1 MYAFLLQF
9 GRIDIFVAECTCKQI
24 LAYVLCHCF
33 QFDAPLWDDVS
44 DAAKDLVQ
52 RMLTVD
58 HTQRITIQDVLN
70 HRWIRVSC
78 ILLRVSVAD

>member
-1 MYAFLLQF
+1 MYFYSTLAISIFLLLNVLVNRQ
-9 GRIDIFVAECTCKQI
+9 
-24 LAYVLCHCF
+24 AYVLCHCF

-78 ILLRVSVAD
+78 LLLRVSVAD